1 MLQNLFKLDSNFDM
15 FFLAYSNLLIHYN
28 SSSSKIGSLNPGKY
42 EIECFGGQGGTPKYK
57 IGLPSFQGG
66 YGAYARAQFKVTNKM
81 DYMIQAGMQGFLTSG
96 GLPDGGNASEDGYC
110 GGGGSSRA
118 ILNKTLMIVAAGGS
132 GSIFLYDGAPGG
144 GNNTY
149 FWKEPNKNVFEE
161 RSDPSY
167 LTETNHGGNAVNGSG
182 GGAGYRGGK
191 GGENSDNITS
201 IGISGTS
208 FISPSSSFTF
218 TEIINGK
225 NKPNY
230 GDGYVT
236 ITYDYLCIS
245 NCIDC
250 DNGSS
255 CNKCDSSHVKYKNKC
270 EYQSCPN
277 STFQVGTECFDCRSN
292 CEKCRNSTTCTR
304 CEQGFFMK
312 GNECVS
318 SCGIGYY
325 SDTENRVCTACTVSH
340 CSNCLSNPSTCDACN
355 NPFVLFDNK
364 CADTECPTHYY
375 NNSFICHECS
385 ENCLNCTSKY
395 KCTACRSTSF
405 RINKKGNCTLINT
418 ASYKDFF
425 DVQTFSRRIQK
436 NRNI

>member
-1 MLQNLFKLDSNFDM
+1 
-15 FFLAYSNLLIHYN
+15 
-28 SSSSKIGSLNPGKY
+28 
-42 EIECFGGQGGTPKYK
+42 
-57 IGLPSFQGG
+57 
-66 YGAYARAQFKVTNKM
+66 
-81 DYMIQAGMQGFLTSG
+81 
-96 GLPDGGNASEDGYC
+96 
-110 GGGGSSRA
+110 
-118 ILNKTLMIVAAGGS
+118 MIVAAGGS

-230 GDGYVT
+230 GDGYVK

-312 GNECVS
+312 GNEC
-318 SCGIGYY
+318 
-325 SDTENRVCTACTVSH
+325 
-340 CSNCLSNPSTCDACN
+340 
-355 NPFVLFDNK
+355 
-364 CADTECPTHYY
+364 
-375 NNSFICHECS
+375 HECS

-436 NRNI
+436 NRRI